1 MNQTMKPNKSSP
13 AYLKQKT
20 SGGLFVGFLYVL
32 VFMSILALGIWQNIE
47 SQSNK
52 EILNSINERLIVI
65 EEQINIA
72 DEINNDSLTDIS
84 ASIQFLDKEV
94 RKLWDLSN
102 KRNKVNITKLTETTN
117 KINGSIKNIEISIK
131 EASKKIES
139 NKEDIVSTSK
149 DLSDL
154 LNTNSKINDLEI
166 ALRALETQMI
176 LMDDSVRALNNYKTQ
191 LNQTISEIQTQIY
204 SASQECFFLQDLYC
218 PSVVEMMMRYQ
229 NAR

>member
-47 SQSNK
+47 SKSNK
-52 EILNSINERLIVI
+52 ETLNSINERLIVI

-204 SASQECFFLQDLYC
+204 SASQEVLEIEKQD
-218 PSVVEMMMRYQ
+218 
-229 NAR
+229 

>member
-47 SQSNK
+47 SKSNK
-52 EILNSINERLIVI
+52 ESLVSINERLIVI

-102 KRNKVNITKLTETTN
+102 KRNKVNIIKLTETTN

-139 NKEDIVSTSK
+139 NKEDIVRTSK

-154 LNTNSKINDLEI
+154 LNTNSEINDLEI

-204 SASQECFFLQDLYC
+204 SASQEVLEIENQD
-218 PSVVEMMMRYQ
+218 
-229 NAR
+229 

>member
-13 AYLKQKT
+13 AYLKQNT

-47 SQSNK
+47 SKSNK
-52 EILNSINERLIVI
+52 ETLNSINQRLVVI

-204 SASQECFFLQDLYC
+204 SASQEVLQI
-218 PSVVEMMMRYQ
+218 EYQ
-229 NAR
+229 D

>member
-20 SGGLFVGFLYVL
+20 SGDLFVGFLYVL

-47 SQSNK
+47 SKSNK
-52 EILNSINERLIVI
+52 ESLVSINERLIVI

-154 LNTNSKINDLEI
+154 LKTNSEINDLEI

-204 SASQECFFLQDLYC
+204 SASQEVLEIENQD
-218 PSVVEMMMRYQ
+218 
-229 NAR
+229 

>member
-32 VFMSILALGIWQNIE
+32 VFMSILSLVIWQNIE
-47 SQSNK
+47 SKSNK
-52 EILNSINERLIVI
+52 ESLDSINERLIVI

-204 SASQECFFLQDLYC
+204 SASQEVLEIENQD
-218 PSVVEMMMRYQ
+218 
-229 NAR
+229 

>member
-47 SQSNK
+47 SKSNK
-52 EILNSINERLIVI
+52 ESLVSINERLIVI

-204 SASQECFFLQDLYC
+204 SASQEVLEIENQD
-218 PSVVEMMMRYQ
+218 
-229 NAR
+229 

>member
-13 AYLKQKT
+13 AYLKQNT

-47 SQSNK
+47 SKSNK
-52 EILNSINERLIVI
+52 ETLNSINERLVVI

-102 KRNKVNITKLTETTN
+102 KRNKVNIIKLTETTN

-131 EASKKIES
+131 EASKKIET

-204 SASQECFFLQDLYC
+204 SASQEVLEIENQD
-218 PSVVEMMMRYQ
+218 
-229 NAR
+229 

>member
-47 SQSNK
+47 SKSNK
-52 EILNSINERLIVI
+52 ETLNSINERLIVI

-139 NKEDIVSTSK
+139 NKEDIMSTSK

-204 SASQECFFLQDLYC
+204 SASQEVLEIENQD
-218 PSVVEMMMRYQ
+218 
-229 NAR
+229 

>member
-47 SQSNK
+47 SKSNK
-52 EILNSINERLIVI
+52 ESLNSINERLIVI

-204 SASQECFFLQDLYC
+204 SASQEVLEIENQD
-218 PSVVEMMMRYQ
+218 
-229 NAR
+229 

>member
-1 MNQTMKPNKSSP
+1 MKPNKSSP

-47 SQSNK
+47 SKSNK
-52 EILNSINERLIVI
+52 ETLNSINERLIVI

-204 SASQECFFLQDLYC
+204 SASQEVLEIENQD
-218 PSVVEMMMRYQ
+218 
-229 NAR
+229 

>member
-47 SQSNK
+47 SKSNK
-52 EILNSINERLIVI
+52 ETLNSINERLIVI

-139 NKEDIVSTSK
+139 NKQDLVSTSK

-204 SASQECFFLQDLYC
+204 SASQEVLEIENQD
-218 PSVVEMMMRYQ
+218 
-229 NAR
+229 

>member
-13 AYLKQKT
+13 AYLKKKT

-32 VFMSILALGIWQNIE
+32 VFMSILALAIWQNFE
-47 SQSNK
+47 TKANK
-52 EILNSINERLIVI
+52 ESLDSIHQRLIVI

-102 KRNKVNITKLTETTN
+102 KRNKVNISKLTETTN
-117 KINGSIKNIEISIK
+117 KINGSIENIENSLK
-131 EASKKIES
+131 EVSKKIES
-139 NKEDIVSTSK
+139 NQLDIVNTSK
-149 DLSDL
+149 DLSSL
-154 LNTNSKINDLEI
+154 LKANAEIKDLEI

-204 SASQECFFLQDLYC
+204 SASQGVIEFENQD
-218 PSVVEMMMRYQ
+218 
-229 NAR
+229 

>member
-32 VFMSILALGIWQNIE
+32 VFMSILVLGIWQNIE
-47 SQSNK
+47 SKSNK
-52 EILNSINERLIVI
+52 ESLNSINERLIVI

-139 NKEDIVSTSK
+139 NKEDIVSTTK

-154 LNTNSKINDLEI
+154 LKTNSEINDLEI

-204 SASQECFFLQDLYC
+204 SASQEVLEIENQD
-218 PSVVEMMMRYQ
+218 
-229 NAR
+229 

>member
-47 SQSNK
+47 SKSNK
-52 EILNSINERLIVI
+52 ETLNSINERLIVI

-139 NKEDIVSTSK
+139 NKQDIVSTSK

-204 SASQECFFLQDLYC
+204 SASQEVLEIENQD
-218 PSVVEMMMRYQ
+218 
-229 NAR
+229 

>member
-32 VFMSILALGIWQNIE
+32 VFMSILSLGIWQNIE
-47 SQSNK
+47 SKSNK
-52 EILNSINERLIVI
+52 ESLDSINERLIVI

-102 KRNKVNITKLTETTN
+102 KRNKVNIIKLTETTN

-154 LNTNSKINDLEI
+154 LKTNSEINDLEI

-204 SASQECFFLQDLYC
+204 SASQEVLEIENQD
-218 PSVVEMMMRYQ
+218 
-229 NAR
+229 

>member
-1 MNQTMKPNKSSP
+1 MKPNKSSP
-13 AYLKQKT
+13 AYLKKKT

-32 VFMSILALGIWQNIE
+32 VFMSILALAIWQNFE
-47 SQSNK
+47 TKANK
-52 EILNSINERLIVI
+52 ESLDSIHQRLIVI

-102 KRNKVNITKLTETTN
+102 KRNKVNISKLTETTN
-117 KINGSIKNIEISIK
+117 KINGSIENIENSLK
-131 EASKKIES
+131 DVSKKIEF
-139 NKEDIVSTSK
+139 NQLDIVNTSK
-149 DLSDL
+149 DLSSL
-154 LNTNSKINDLEI
+154 LKANAEIKDLEI

-204 SASQECFFLQDLYC
+204 SASQGVIEFENQD
-218 PSVVEMMMRYQ
+218 
-229 NAR
+229 

>member
-47 SQSNK
+47 SKSNK
-52 EILNSINERLIVI
+52 ETLNSINERLIVI

-176 LMDDSVRALNNYKTQ
+176 LMDDSVRALNSYKTQ
-191 LNQTISEIQTQIY
+191 LNKTISEIQTQIY
-204 SASQECFFLQDLYC
+204 SASQEVLEIENQD
-218 PSVVEMMMRYQ
+218 
-229 NAR
+229 

>member
-47 SQSNK
+47 SKSNK
-52 EILNSINERLIVI
+52 ETLNSINERLIVI

-117 KINGSIKNIEISIK
+117 KINSSIKNIEISIK

-154 LNTNSKINDLEI
+154 LNTNSKISDLEI

-176 LMDDSVRALNNYKTQ
+176 LMDDSVRALNSYKTQ

-204 SASQECFFLQDLYC
+204 SASQEVLEIENQD
-218 PSVVEMMMRYQ
+218 
-229 NAR
+229 

>member
-32 VFMSILALGIWQNIE
+32 VFMSILALAIWQNIE
-47 SQSNK
+47 SKSNK
-52 EILNSINERLIVI
+52 ETLNSINERLIVI

-154 LNTNSKINDLEI
+154 LNTNLKISDLEI

-176 LMDDSVRALNNYKTQ
+176 LMDDSVRALNSYKTQ

-204 SASQECFFLQDLYC
+204 SASQEVLEIENQD
-218 PSVVEMMMRYQ
+218 
-229 NAR
+229 

>member
-47 SQSNK
+47 SKSNK
-52 EILNSINERLIVI
+52 ETLNSINERLIVI

-149 DLSDL
+149 DLSDI

-204 SASQECFFLQDLYC
+204 SASQEVLEIENQD
-218 PSVVEMMMRYQ
+218 
-229 NAR
+229 

>member
-1 MNQTMKPNKSSP
+1 MKPNKSSP

-47 SQSNK
+47 SKSNK
-52 EILNSINERLIVI
+52 ETLNSINERLIVI

-154 LNTNSKINDLEI
+154 LNTNLKISDLEI

-204 SASQECFFLQDLYC
+204 SASQEVLEIENQD
-218 PSVVEMMMRYQ
+218 
-229 NAR
+229 

>member
-47 SQSNK
+47 SKSNK
-52 EILNSINERLIVI
+52 ETLNSINERLIVI

-204 SASQECFFLQDLYC
+204 SAYQEVLEIENQD
-218 PSVVEMMMRYQ
+218 
-229 NAR
+229 